1 MKLKHLISILSL
13 ATLHFILFNGL
24 DVLPSYANNSSGLIK
39 GIVPIRQSQR
49 VNNLCATA
57 SAEMVLRYYG
67 RSDLDQY
74 EIGESV
80 CGMVEE
86 YKRKYPDSDPKPCI
100 WPNYPET
107 YQPILA
113 EYIRNLG
120 FNIKNTRAK
129 FNQSSG
135 VVDQDRIAEFMSFV
149 RQGIPTIVHV
159 EGHYLL
165 VVGYDD
171 DNQKLFYN
179 DPANGER
186 MEVSYLEFFNRN
198 NGWYK
203 GRKGWDGRFL
213 SVWK

>member
-86 YKRKYPDSDPKPCI
+86 YKRKYPDSDPEPCI
-100 WPNYPET
+100 WPNFPET

-113 EYIRNLG
+113 QYISNLG
-120 FNIKNTRAK
+120 FNIKNTRTK

-135 VVDQDRIAEFMSFV
+135 AVDEDRKSVV
-149 RQGIPTIVHV
+149 
-159 EGHYLL
+159 
-165 VVGYDD
+165 
-171 DNQKLFYN
+171 
-179 DPANGER
+179 
-186 MEVSYLEFFNRN
+186 
-198 NGWYK
+198 
-203 GRKGWDGRFL
+203 
-213 SVWK
+213 